1 MAINIDSNILS
12 KSEFITQKNSDDL
25 VRTQLSEGGSNL
37 NFSRVLGD
45 ARSSIR
51 LNSLQSLPPESTTVK
66 TGDTLT
72 GIVKQFL
79 NSRGVNPSQSDV
91 QRLAQDVAQAS
102 GIQNANRIYP
112 GQRIALGTLHALL
125 PGANP
130 KFAALDKTL
139 PQQSA
144 GFSATVPTPANGVET
159 NSLVPSTQLQLLT
172 RIGNQAHPVLQRPWI
187 GRSRKGLFRPMSAR
201 QCTTVF
207 CRWPRNTSFRPMIL
221 PA

>member
-12 KSEFITQKNSDDL
+12 KSEFLTQKNSDDL

-125 PGANP
+125 PGASA

-159 NSLVPSTQLQLLT
+159 VSYTHLT
-172 RIGNQAHPVLQRPWI
+172 LPTT
-187 GRSRKGLFRPMSAR
+187 SR
-201 QCTTVF
+201 V
-207 CRWPRNTSFRPMIL
+207 
-221 PA
+221 